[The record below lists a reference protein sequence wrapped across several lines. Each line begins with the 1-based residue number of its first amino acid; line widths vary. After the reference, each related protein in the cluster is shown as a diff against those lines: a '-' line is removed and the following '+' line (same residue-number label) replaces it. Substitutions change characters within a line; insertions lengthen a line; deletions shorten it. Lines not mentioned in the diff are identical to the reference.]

1 MALQPRQC
9 ASSSST
15 IHLDHGVDS
24 APFDPRD
31 LRVSAR
37 GLSLPSR
44 WRFEPGAEVAVNFQL
59 DEGTPGP
66 LPPTLRTTG
75 MVVDCE
81 PDTRR
86 AGVFWLTLIF
96 LDSTDDVLSGYAIL
110 PDGVDGTIAYGGVSE
125 PIKGGGRWTFQL
137 PHTRKGRVA
146 STNGSTV
153 KQ

>member
-9 ASSSST
+9 ASSSSST
-15 IHLDHGVDS
+15 IHLDHGADS
-24 APFDPRD
+24 ASFDPRD

-59 DEGTPGP
+59 DEGSPGP

-81 PDTRR
+81 PDARR

-96 LDSTDDVLSGYAIL
+96 LESTDDVLTLVQALADYRARLAVKGTPPATPVPPALENL
-110 PDGVDGTIAYGGVSE
+110 PKLKLKKPSFE
-125 PIKGGGRWTFQL
+125 L
-137 PHTRKGRVA
+137 
-146 STNGSTV
+146 
-153 KQ
+153 

>member
-96 LDSTDDVLSGYAIL
+96 LDSTDDVLTLVQALADYRARL
-110 PDGVDGTIAYGGVSE
+110 AV
-125 PIKGGGRWTFQL
+125 KGGTDPDSPATL
-137 PHTRKGRVA
+137 
-146 STNGSTV
+146 GSFPEV
-153 KQ
+153 GLEKPSFEL

>member
-9 ASSSST
+9 ASSST
-15 IHLDHGVDS
+15 IHLDHGADS
-24 APFDPRD
+24 ASFDPRD

-59 DEGTPGP
+59 DEGTSGP

-81 PDTRR
+81 PDARR

-96 LDSTDDVLSGYAIL
+96 LESTDDVLTLVQALADYRARLAVKGAAASPALENL
-110 PDGVDGTIAYGGVSE
+110 PKMKLKKPSFE
-125 PIKGGGRWTFQL
+125 L
-137 PHTRKGRVA
+137 
-146 STNGSTV
+146 
-153 KQ
+153 